1 MYKDACNVNLFQNLA
16 PFADDIWLNVM
27 CRLQGTKIVSAKER
41 SASLL
46 PVMNLKNVALADKNI
61 GDNLNDKQIKSVREY
76 YLKKGMDPFAINNK

>member
-1 MYKDACNVNLFQNLA
+1 
-16 PFADDIWLNVM
+16 M